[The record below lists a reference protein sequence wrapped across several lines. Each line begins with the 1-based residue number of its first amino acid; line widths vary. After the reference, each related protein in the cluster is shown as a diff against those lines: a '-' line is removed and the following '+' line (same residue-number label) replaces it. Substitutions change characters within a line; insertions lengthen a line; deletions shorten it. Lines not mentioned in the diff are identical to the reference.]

1 MVTIANA
8 NAKITGKGV
17 RITKAD
23 LNIVTGIKADD
34 AIIGWA
40 ALVALVR
47 LEDAKPDNR
56 VEVRTANGAG
66 TLSDEFV
73 LNYAELGVRHLI
85 LDVRSIISSDNVEA
99 LPTSLGNT
107 FRKPVRDAHAGRP
120 VRTTPAK
127 RFGIAGRLSWA
138 RTNTDSSEF
147 VFVAHDNMAH
157 YL

>member
-1 MVTIANA
+1 MITVKAA
-8 NAKITGKGV
+8 NAKVTGKGV
-17 RITKAD
+17 RVTRSD
-23 LNIVTGIKADD
+23 LDLVTGVKSED

-40 ALVALVR
+40 SLIALVR
-47 LEDAKPDNR
+47 LENEDSDNR
-56 VEVRTANGAG
+56 VEVRTGNGAG

-73 LNYAELGVRHLI
+73 LNYAELGVRHVV
-85 LDVRSIISSDNVEA
+85 LDVRSIIASDNISA

-107 FRKPVRDAHAGRP
+107 FRKPVRDAHAKRT

-138 RTNTDSSEF
+138 RHNTDSSEF
-147 VFVAHDNMAH
+147 VFVAHDDMAR